1 MTAPFDPFTKLQLS
15 PTPRRILQIVQSS
28 TPDGIAA
35 KDLRAHL
42 WAKHPPADP
51 KVLHVFVADL
61 NTKLRPFGF
70 AVRSEAGI
78 YQLRKTR
85 S

>member
-1 MTAPFDPFTKLQLS
+1 MSTLFDPFAKLQLS
-15 PTPRRILQIVQSS
+15 PTPRRILQIVRNS
-28 TPDGIAA
+28 TPDGIATE
-35 KDLRAHL
+35 DLRARL

-51 KVLHVFVADL
+51 KMLHVFVADL

-85 S
+85 P

>member
-1 MTAPFDPFTKLQLS
+1 MTAPFDPFAKLALS

-28 TPDGIAA
+28 VPDGIAA
-35 KDLRAHL
+35 EDLRARL

-51 KVLHVFVADL
+51 KMLHVFVADL
-61 NTKLRPFGF
+61 NTKLRPSGF

-78 YQLRKTR
+78 YQLRRAR